1 MSNAAKKKAFPKPDK
16 YDIKAKTDL
25 TADELFKLE
34 DKPKKKQMNDY
45 LLGINGASGFE
56 LYDLF
61 LQS

>member
-34 DKPKKKQMNDY
+34 DKPKKK
-45 LLGINGASGFE
+45 
-56 LYDLF
+56 
-61 LQS
+61 